1 MGSNINTKEK
11 SLFILDKPGW
21 GHGAV
26 ATGTPN
32 FAEDIAVN
40 LRHQLSGRD
49 DNTHTW
55 LVCPHLSYPDLVY
68 DYYMASGL
76 ITVVLGK
83 CFCEDCLDSIL
94 SKGNLAQLL
103 GSSRPMTDRL
113 FQKNFINPLMDSN
126 YHFTTTG
133 GYNGNYNPTPKT
145 WITCAHTATKKSLKK
160 AYINGG
166 SIFIFESFF
175 TCQDC
180 FEKIPTD
187 SLIDLLYGGE
197 SMTDALFQK
206 RIVDSLY
213 TINLESLDAVGHF
226 DKLPA

>member
-1 MGSNINTKEK
+1 
-11 SLFILDKPGW
+11 
-21 GHGAV
+21 
-26 ATGTPN
+26 
-32 FAEDIAVN
+32 
-40 LRHQLSGRD
+40 
-49 DNTHTW
+49 
-55 LVCPHLSYPDLVY
+55 
-68 DYYMASGL
+68 
-76 ITVVLGK
+76 
-83 CFCEDCLDSIL
+83 
-94 SKGNLAQLL
+94 
-103 GSSRPMTDRL
+103 MTDRL

-133 GYNGNYNPTPKT
+133 SYNGNYNPTPKT
-145 WITCAHTATKKSLKK
+145 WITCAHTATKKNLKK

-213 TINLESLDAVGHF
+213 AINLESLDAVGHF